1 MRSIIITTSSF
12 WPGPSLF
19 KFEGLTINVV
29 KLPKLPEFLGGI
41 LIQVVQAKQDF
52 IHIVKDGTLQCIF
65 KGKL

>member
-12 WPGPSLF
+12 WPDPSLF

-41 LIQVVQAKQDF
+41 LTQVVQAKQD
-52 IHIVKDGTLQCIF
+52 VKDGTLQRIF